1 MKHTDDN
8 IQEKPVFM
16 IENVDNDTPSQE
28 TLEEPV
34 ITIEHD
40 DDMEQNMLPMNS
52 ILKWIS
58 YLRILAIQICIWEL
72 LKEIFVLK
80 VFLMN

>member
-8 IQEKPVFM
+8 IQEKPIFM
-16 IENVDNDTPSQE
+16 IENVDNDAPSQE

-40 DDMEQNMLPMNS
+40 DDMEQNTLPAIVKKRMCNS
-52 ILKWIS
+52 
-58 YLRILAIQICIWEL
+58 
-72 LKEIFVLK
+72 
-80 VFLMN
+80 